1 MISDQYDV
9 IVCGAG
15 SAGQTAAIFAAR
27 KGARVLAIEHGD
39 AIGGNTARSTGQM
52 SAAGTRLQKARGIN
66 DTPDLHFDDV
76 MRISHGTA
84 DPIIVRLA
92 VDNAADTL
100 HWLLDHGLE
109 LMPDMPVVF
118 KGHEPYRIARTYWGP
133 DRGGPPVQRVLG
145 PQFQSEVDKG
155 RITILLETEVVE
167 LVQDGAAVVGVAARG
182 KDGKTTTYR
191 GKNIILTMG
200 GYAANEK
207 IFPQYTGGYPLWKGG
222 PAFGSH
228 PRANGTS
235 HQLGEK
241 AGGYVRFKDFFL
253 PTVGFVKDPDNPGC
267 TAIITKMLGSAMGA
281 RVMWEIW
288 VNRKGERWVNEATD
302 SPDEKENAI
311 LSIPD
316 LTFWCVYDQAARER
330 SDCVFIG
337 RTHEQVDPWFD
348 RHESFRRADTL
359 EGLARAMGVDETG
372 FRRTVDRY
380 NGFVAQKRDDD
391 FGRTALPSPI
401 AKPPFYGI
409 AHHGLSITG
418 FAGLA
423 VNGDLQ
429 VVRRDGS
436 AIAGLYAAGESLGL
450 GATSGRSF
458 CGGMALMPAM
468 TFGRLLGDRILKW

>member
-1 MISDQYDV
+1 MSSEQYDV

-15 SAGQTAAIFAAR
+15 SAGQAAAIFAAR
-27 KGARVLAIEHGD
+27 KGAKVLAIEHGD
-39 AIGGNTARSTGQM
+39 EIGGNTARSTGQM
-52 SAAGTRLQKARGIN
+52 SAAGTRLQKARGIH
-66 DTPDLHFDDV
+66 DTPDLHFDDI

-84 DPIIVRLA
+84 DPVIVRLA

-109 LMPDMPVVF
+109 LLPGMPVVF
-118 KGHEPYRIARTYWGP
+118 KGHEPYRVARTYWGP
-133 DRGGPPVQRVLG
+133 DRGGPPVQKVLG
-145 PQFQSEVDKG
+145 PQFQSEVVAA
-155 RITILLETEVVE
+155 RIALRLETEVTD
-167 LVQDGAAVVGVAARG
+167 LIQDGAAVVGVVARS
-182 KDGKTTTYR
+182 KDGTVTSYR
-191 GKNIILTMG
+191 GKNVILTMG

-207 IFPQYTGGYPLWKGG
+207 VLPKYTGGYPLWKGG

-241 AGGYVRFKDFFL
+241 VGGYVRFKEFFL
-253 PTVGFVKDPDNPGC
+253 PTVGFVKDPDNPGG
-267 TAIITKMLGSAMGA
+267 TAIITKMLGSAMGP

-288 VNRKGERWVNEATD
+288 VNAKGERWVNEATE

-311 LSIPD
+311 LGIPD
-316 LTFWCVYDQAARER
+316 LTFWCIYDQAAREK
-330 SDCVFIG
+330 SDCLFMG
-337 RTHEQVDPWFD
+337 RTHEQVDPWFNTHD
-348 RHESFRRADTL
+348 SFRRADTL
-359 EGLARAMGVDETG
+359 DGLAKAMGVEAAG
-372 FRRTVDRY
+372 FKRTIERY
-380 NGFVAQKRDDD
+380 NAFVGRGKDDD
-391 FGRTALPSPI
+391 FGREMLPAPI
-401 AKPPFYGI
+401 AVPPFYGI

-423 VNGDLQ
+423 VNGELQ
-429 VVRRDGS
+429 VVKPDGS
-436 AIAGLYAAGESLGL
+436 AIPGLYAAGESLGL